1 MKIIDKNY
9 DYYDYLQTSDDN
21 IVFDRRNS
29 FNLTKERVIDR
40 IDVIRWDKNSK
51 YRFIL
56 MQCGAV
62 YWLFLLTITETTE
75 TPYQGKRISDYSL
88 ELLTTWKNYNKPRKI
103 IDINFISFHNSHIFY
118 DHNLKDF
125 SIDKIKSRVND
136 LKNSIDTN
144 DYKEERSLSI
154 SYISVKEWKDTK
166 KDIPLLKACGIAQ
179 LVESVDIFYAI
190 EEHFSL
196 EKSESERTEAAG
208 TTNNDKIT
216 MHGFDTKTSFRGK
229 NKE

>member
-9 DYYDYLQTSDDN
+9 DYYDYLQTPDDN

-144 DYKEERSLSI
+144 DYNEERSLSI

-166 KDIPLLKACGIAQ
+166 KDIPCTALIQKLLLEERIRSSLCNKNYLKGLKC
-179 LVESVDIFYAI
+179 LYMLTVLSVGNYNY
-190 EEHFSL
+190 L
-196 EKSESERTEAAG
+196 YLQRLTE
-208 TTNNDKIT
+208 I
-216 MHGFDTKTSFRGK
+216 MSIRFL
-229 NKE
+229 